1 MPSHQTCVQF
11 LKTIS
16 TSVLLMGYGEGHT
29 GTKAKQTTN
38 LPRSASSLLSRS
50 YRSPTPRQA
59 DSRTLTRQ
67 QLLVGKLPAPEDTPR
82 LSSFLHTRAGG
93 QRQEYQALSH
103 AARPV
108 PHPSTLATKPK
119 FKGRQETHAAR
130 SKHFPELYS
139 WPTSNYRGVCCSEH
153 RLPARATETLMI

>member
-1 MPSHQTCVQF
+1 MCAVPENNMHLCPLDGLRGRPHRNQSKANHKSTEKRQLPSLPLLPF
-11 LKTIS
+11 PSPKT
-16 TSVLLMGYGEGHT
+16 
-29 GTKAKQTTN
+29 
-38 LPRSASSLLSRS
+38 
-50 YRSPTPRQA
+50 A
-59 DSRTLTRQ
+59 DSRTLTSQ

-93 QRQEYQALSH
+93 QRQVHQALSH

-130 SKHFPELYS
+130 SQHLPELYS

-153 RLPARATETLMI
+153 CLPARATET